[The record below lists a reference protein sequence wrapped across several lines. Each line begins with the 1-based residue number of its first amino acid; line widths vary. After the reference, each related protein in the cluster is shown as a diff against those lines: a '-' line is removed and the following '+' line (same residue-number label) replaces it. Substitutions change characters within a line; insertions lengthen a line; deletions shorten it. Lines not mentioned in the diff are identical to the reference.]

1 VAGTGFPGPPTQ
13 ATAPDAE
20 AIRVGVLELRRDD
33 REAFVDG
40 RRASLTLREFEVL
53 EALSSRP
60 DRVVGRDAIY
70 ERVWG
75 GQMPRRDR
83 AVDVH
88 IRRIRSKLQA
98 IAPEWAFIHTHFG
111 IGYRLF
117 PERLPDVAAP
127 DSGSDPR
134 QTA

>member
-1 VAGTGFPGPPTQ
+1 M
-13 ATAPDAE
+13 
-20 AIRVGVLELRRDD
+20 LELRRDD
-33 REAFVDG
+33 REAFVGG
-40 RRASLTLREFEVL
+40 RRAALTLREFEVL

-60 DRVVGRDAIY
+60 DRVVGREAIY
-70 ERVWG
+70 ESVWG

-88 IRRIRSKLQA
+88 VRRIRSKLQA

-117 PERLPDVAAP
+117 PEPLPGATV
-127 DSGSDPR
+127 SGSGHDPR